1 MAFFESLDA
10 TQNAPSLFAGIRC
23 CSLLIVGFAVVG
35 GSLSFLLIRIF
46 LTSAASLVSMKQ
58 ISLKP
63 GGKLIA
69 PALTIKKRFL
79 PVGF

>member
-23 CSLLIVGFAVVG
+23 CSLLIVGFAISFAVVG

-46 LTSAASLVSMKQ
+46 
-58 ISLKP
+58 
-63 GGKLIA
+63 
-69 PALTIKKRFL
+69 FD
-79 PVGF
+79 